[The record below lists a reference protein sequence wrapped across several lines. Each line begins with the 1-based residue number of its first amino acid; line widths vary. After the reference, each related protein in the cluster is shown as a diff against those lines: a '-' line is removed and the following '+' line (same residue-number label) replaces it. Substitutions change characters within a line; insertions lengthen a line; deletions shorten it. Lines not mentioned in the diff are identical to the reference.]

1 MTGIKQST
9 LLLFVCIFTHC
20 SLLTA
25 ADEVIVDTTCS
36 SHEDSSSVCQD
47 AQMEELNMNMP
58 DSDQNLSSSWEFMNA
73 FSKLG
78 SSWSHV
84 IGEYRS
90 VIQSADGKE
99 FNGDVYA
106 KNGLKEGL
114 ELIKQMVKE
123 QTTVSKDNERLW
135 SFQTS
140 PLIDFGKTTDD
151 LLISFLRWSIVDNYL
166 TNGHARDD
174 NGCSLIGGVNHYPS
188 EEESINV
195 SKAFRRL
202 TSYIHWM
209 ESVSEDLLIAPLTYE
224 SITHS
229 LEIFSIHVTH
239 DDCGRLVWWVDLGKT
254 KIDML
259 KAQSTSDTTRMFVY
273 IAHMLFLDEGAQ
285 THGLLVI
292 DDMSEIPF
300 WQYMTMLPLKVGIS
314 VDRFLISVT
323 PLKTKNV
330 IMLHRP
336 KWAEIAYGLL
346 SWFLNDRMKSRVTW
360 VEKDEEMA
368 VMNRAVGGAEF
379 IPSGFSDANGEL
391 EKDLINSIH
400 S

>member
-1 MTGIKQST
+1 MAIVGIRQLILLPAYICFLYT
-9 LLLFVCIFTHC
+9 LPA
-20 SLLTA
+20 A
-25 ADEVIVDTTCS
+25 ADEVVDTCS
-36 SHEDSSSVCQD
+36 SSEPSVCQGV
-47 AQMEELNMNMP
+47 QVNELNAPTP

-90 VIQSADGKE
+90 VISSADGKE
-99 FNGDVYA
+99 VKGDVYA
-106 KNGLKEGL
+106 ENGLEQGL
-114 ELIKQMVKE
+114 TLIKQMISDEIAK
-123 QTTVSKDNERLW
+123 SKDNERTW

-140 PLIDFGKTTDD
+140 PLADFGKSIDD
-151 LLISFLRWSIVDNYL
+151 LLTAFLRWSIVDNHL

-174 NGCSLIGGVNHYPS
+174 NGCSLIGGINHYPS
-188 EEESINV
+188 EDERINV

-202 TSYIHWM
+202 TSYTQWM
-209 ESVSEDLLIAPLTYE
+209 ESVEEDLLTAPLTYE
-224 SITHS
+224 SISHS
-229 LEIFSIHVTH
+229 LEIFSVHVTH

-254 KIDML
+254 KIGNL
-259 KAQSTSDTTRMFVY
+259 KAQAASDTTRMFIY

-330 IMLHRP
+330 VMLHRP

-346 SWFLNDRMKSRVTW
+346 SWFLNERMKSRVTW
-360 VEKDEEMA
+360 VEKGEEMA
-368 VMNRAVGGAEF
+368 VLNRAVGGDAF
-379 IPSGFSDANGEL
+379 IPKAFGNSYGEL
-391 EKDLINSIH
+391 DKDLIQQNR
-400 S
+400 